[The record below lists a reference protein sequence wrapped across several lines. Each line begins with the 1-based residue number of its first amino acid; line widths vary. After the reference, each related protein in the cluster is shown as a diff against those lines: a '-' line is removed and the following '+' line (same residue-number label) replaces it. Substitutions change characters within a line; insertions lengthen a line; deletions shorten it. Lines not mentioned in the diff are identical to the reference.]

1 MGFDFLLIIITKISS
16 HSSLKMPGK
25 KTPASKT
32 SKTSHM
38 TPLEKANE
46 ARRNKPSKPSVP
58 IHTKLNLI
66 FPVGRYNRLIKQG
79 RFTNRT
85 SKSAG
90 VFMAAVIE
98 YITSEIC
105 ELASS
110 AASEK
115 NKLTITPRHIQLALS
130 NDEELNKLFCDA
142 MISKGG
148 VTPNVHAFLFGKQG
162 KTGADAVTTGT

>member
-16 HSSLKMPGK
+16 NFSLKMPGK

-32 SKTSHM
+32 SKTRNM

-46 ARRNKPSKPSVP
+46 ARKNKPSVP

-110 AASEK
+110 AAQEK

-142 MISKGG
+142 LISKGG

-162 KTGADAVTTGT
+162 KSGADAVTTGT